1 LVPSF
6 IEYIFSFFTNKWN
19 PRVSLLIGVSSWILC
34 YVFFLKILFKIFKLN
49 NISKQILSL
58 FISIC
63 FFSSPFFFYRFTLVF
78 AIHKVLPV
86 LCSICISL
94 IIFKKSHDYIIS
106 YKDIFSLITLILVG
120 QFSFV
125 SGIFLWPNT
134 IIFLLLKKYINNKS
148 ISKYKLFLL
157 GIISTISLLGY
168 LNLFNQSH
176 IIELTKNNYVSFLN
190 NWDIFLRIFKYFTF
204 LSTFSSSYFNGLT
217 FFGSDLYIFFSCIN
231 FLLIITIVFLKFES
245 IRNFLN
251 KKCIFDVAPLL
262 YLITFNLYGFLAVLI
277 SRKPV
282 SLENRYFCES
292 TIFSLSLLFLFF
304 YLLINLKK
312 IRLINIYIVSVLV
325 LCFSNLISNLIFTK
339 NYVFLPSKRD
349 YVGDRKIIE
358 CIKKSDFPTYEY
370 LIDTCNLNKN
380 WLFIQKGNKKYHPI
394 IKISDYDEY
403 SGKIYKVFG
412 NKKSPTNK
420 TN

>member
-1 LVPSF
+1 
-6 IEYIFSFFTNKWN
+6 
-19 PRVSLLIGVSSWILC
+19 
-34 YVFFLKILFKIFKLN
+34 
-49 NISKQILSL
+49 
-58 FISIC
+58 
-63 FFSSPFFFYRFTLVF
+63 
-78 AIHKVLPV
+78 
-86 LCSICISL
+86 
-94 IIFKKSHDYIIS
+94 
-106 YKDIFSLITLILVG
+106 LVG

-277 SRKPV
+277 SRK
-282 SLENRYFCES
+282 
-292 TIFSLSLLFLFF
+292 
-304 YLLINLKK
+304 
-312 IRLINIYIVSVLV
+312 
-325 LCFSNLISNLIFTK
+325 
-339 NYVFLPSKRD
+339 
-349 YVGDRKIIE
+349 
-358 CIKKSDFPTYEY
+358 
-370 LIDTCNLNKN
+370 
-380 WLFIQKGNKKYHPI
+380 
-394 IKISDYDEY
+394 
-403 SGKIYKVFG
+403 
-412 NKKSPTNK
+412 
-420 TN
+420 